1 MKAALNGVP
10 SLSILD
16 GWWVEGHIEGL
27 TGWSIGE
34 SRSGPAYEGVADNR
48 KEADSLY
55 SKLEHVILPLFY
67 RDRGA
72 YLNVM
77 RHTMA
82 INGAFFNT
90 RRMVQEYITQAY
102 LR

>member
-1 MKAALNGVP
+1 
-10 SLSILD
+10 
-16 GWWVEGHIEGL
+16 
-27 TGWSIGE
+27 
-34 SRSGPAYEGVADNR
+34 
-48 KEADSLY
+48 
-55 SKLEHVILPLFY
+55 LFY